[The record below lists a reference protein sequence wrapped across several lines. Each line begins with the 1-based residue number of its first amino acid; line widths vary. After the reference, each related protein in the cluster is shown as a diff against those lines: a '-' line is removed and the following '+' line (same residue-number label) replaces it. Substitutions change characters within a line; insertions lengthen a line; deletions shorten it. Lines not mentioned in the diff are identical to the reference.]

1 MFKLSYYDEDS
12 KTILNSEIN
21 TDKDFVK
28 IVSKVFPGIL
38 PHKEDSEYIRI
49 GKLIILLA
57 NFISIPYY
65 GKEHGFDESKCSGY
79 IDSNMKLQIYT
90 EGLLPIEMYDFKYI
104 LCQLYKVNDEDTI
117 SNIYRMYEAEVI
129 DDLGNGLEGK
139 LLEQTF
145 QYALLLD
152 LDEDEE
158 DKEEI

>member
-12 KTILNSEIN
+12 KSILNSEIN

-28 IVSKVFPGIL
+28 IVSKVYPGIL
-38 PHKEDSEYIRI
+38 PRKEDSEYVRI

-65 GKEHGFDESKCSGY
+65 GKEHGFDESRCNGY
-79 IDSNMKLQIYT
+79 IYSDMKLQIYT
-90 EGLLPIEMYDFKYI
+90 EGLLPIEIYDFKYI

-129 DDLGNGLEGK
+129 DDLGTGLEGK
-139 LLEQTF
+139 LLEQAF

-152 LDEDEE
+152 LDEK
-158 DKEEI
+158 DKEED

>member
-12 KTILNSEIN
+12 KSILNSEIN

-38 PHKEDSEYIRI
+38 PHKEDSEYVRI

-79 IDSNMKLQIYT
+79 INSDMKLQIYT

-104 LCQLYKVNDEDTI
+104 LCQLYKVNDEAII

-129 DDLGNGLEGK
+129 DDLDNGMEGK
-139 LLEQTF
+139 LLEQAF

-152 LDEDEE
+152 LDEEE

>member
-12 KTILNSEIN
+12 KSILNSEIN

-38 PHKEDSEYIRI
+38 PHKEDSESTRI

-57 NFISIPYY
+57 NFISVPYY
-65 GKEHGFDESKCSGY
+65 GKEHGFDESKCNGY
-79 IDSNMKLQIYT
+79 IYSDMKLQIYT
-90 EGLLPIEMYDFKYI
+90 DDLLPIGMYDFKYI
-104 LCQLYKVNDEDTI
+104 LCQLYKVNDEAII

-129 DDLGNGLEGK
+129 DDLGNGMEGK
-139 LLEQTF
+139 LLEQAF

-152 LDEDEE
+152 LDLDK
-158 DKEEI
+158 DKEEK

>member
-12 KTILNSEIN
+12 KSILNSEIN

-28 IVSKVFPGIL
+28 IVSKVYPGIL
-38 PHKEDSEYIRI
+38 PHSEDSESTRI

-65 GKEHGFDESKCSGY
+65 GKEHGFDESKCNGY
-79 IDSNMKLQIYT
+79 IHSDMKLQIYIDD
-90 EGLLPIEMYDFKYI
+90 LLPIEMYDFKYI
-104 LCQLYKVNDEDTI
+104 LCQLYRVNDEDII

-129 DDLGNGLEGK
+129 DDLDTSLVGK
-139 LLEQTF
+139 LLEQAF

-152 LDEDEE
+152 LEPNKDEE
-158 DKEEI
+158 EE

>member
-28 IVSKVFPGIL
+28 IVSKIFPGIL

-65 GKEHGFDESKCSGY
+65 GKEHGFDESKCNGY
-79 IDSNMKLQIYT
+79 IYSDMKLQICT
-90 EGLLPIEMYDFKYI
+90 DDLLPIEMYDFKYI
-104 LCQLYKVNDEDTI
+104 LCQLYKVNDEAII

-129 DDLGNGLEGK
+129 DNLGNGMEGK
-139 LLEQTF
+139 LLEQAF

-152 LDEDEE
+152 LDPDK
-158 DKEEI
+158 DKEED

>member
-12 KTILNSEIN
+12 KSILNSEIN

-38 PHKEDSEYIRI
+38 PHKEDSEYVRI

-65 GKEHGFDESKCSGY
+65 GKEHGFDESKCNGY
-79 IDSNMKLQIYT
+79 IYSDMKLQIYT
-90 EGLLPIEMYDFKYI
+90 DDLLPIEMYDFKYI
-104 LCQLYKVNDEDTI
+104 LCQLYKVNDENII

-129 DDLGNGLEGK
+129 DDLDTGLEGK
-139 LLEQTF
+139 LLEQAF

-152 LDEDEE
+152 LEPDK
-158 DKEEI
+158 DKEEE

>member
-12 KTILNSEIN
+12 KSILNSEIN
-21 TDKDFVK
+21 TDKDFIK

-38 PHKEDSEYIRI
+38 PRKEDSEYVRI

-65 GKEHGFDESKCSGY
+65 GKEYGFDESKCSGY
-79 IDSNMKLQIYT
+79 INSDMKLQIYT

-104 LCQLYKVNDEDTI
+104 LCQLYKVNDDAII

-129 DDLGNGLEGK
+129 DDLGNGMEGK
-139 LLEQTF
+139 LLEQAF

-152 LDEDEE
+152 IEPDK
-158 DKEEI
+158 DKEED

>member
-12 KTILNSEIN
+12 KSILNSEIN
-21 TDKDFVK
+21 TDKNFVK

-38 PHKEDSEYIRI
+38 PRKEDSEYVRI

-65 GKEHGFDESKCSGY
+65 GKEHGFDESKCNGY
-79 IDSNMKLQIYT
+79 IYSDMKLQIYM
-90 EGLLPIEMYDFKYI
+90 EDLLPVEMYDFKYI
-104 LCQLYKVNDEDTI
+104 LCQLYKVNDENII

-129 DDLGNGLEGK
+129 DDLDNGMEGK
-139 LLEQTF
+139 LLEQAF

-152 LDEDEE
+152 LDEEDK
-158 DKEEI
+158 DKEEE

>member
-38 PHKEDSEYIRI
+38 PRKEDSEYVRI

-90 EGLLPIEMYDFKYI
+90 EGLLPVEMYDFKYI

-129 DDLGNGLEGK
+129 DDLGTGLEGK
-139 LLEQTF
+139 LLEQAF

>member
-12 KTILNSEIN
+12 KSILNSEIN

-38 PHKEDSEYIRI
+38 PRKEDSEYVRI

-65 GKEHGFDESKCSGY
+65 GKEHGFDESKCNGY
-79 IDSNMKLQIYT
+79 IDSDMKLQIYT

-129 DDLGNGLEGK
+129 DDLGTGLEGK
-139 LLEQTF
+139 LLEQAF

-152 LDEDEE
+152 LDENEE

>member
-12 KTILNSEIN
+12 KSILNSEIN

-38 PHKEDSEYIRI
+38 PHKEDSEYVRI

-79 IDSNMKLQIYT
+79 INSDMKLQIYT
-90 EGLLPIEMYDFKYI
+90 DDLLPIEMYDFKYI
-104 LCQLYKVNDEDTI
+104 LCQLYKVNDEAII

-129 DDLGNGLEGK
+129 DDLDNGMEGK
-139 LLEQTF
+139 LLEQAF

-152 LDEDEE
+152 LDEE

>member
-12 KTILNSEIN
+12 KSILNSEIN

-38 PHKEDSEYIRI
+38 PRKEDSEYVRI

-65 GKEHGFDESKCSGY
+65 GKEHGFDESRCNGY
-79 IDSNMKLQIYT
+79 IYSDMKLQIYM
-90 EGLLPIEMYDFKYI
+90 EDLLPVEMYDFKYI
-104 LCQLYKVNDEDTI
+104 LCQLYKVNDEDII

-129 DDLGNGLEGK
+129 DDLGTGLEGK
-139 LLEQTF
+139 LIEQAF

-152 LDEDEE
+152 LDENEE

>member
-1 MFKLSYYDEDS
+1 MFKLNYYDKDS
-12 KTILNSEIN
+12 KSILNSEIN
-21 TDKDFVK
+21 TDKEFVK

-38 PHKEDSEYIRI
+38 PRKEDSEYVRI

-65 GKEHGFDESKCSGY
+65 GKEYGFDESKCSGY
-79 IDSNMKLQIYT
+79 INSDMKLQIYT

-104 LCQLYKVNDEDTI
+104 LCQLYKVNDEAII

-129 DDLGNGLEGK
+129 DDLGNGMEGK
-139 LLEQTF
+139 LLEQAF

-152 LDEDEE
+152 LDSNK
-158 DKEEI
+158 DKEEE

>member
-12 KTILNSEIN
+12 KSILNSEIN

-38 PHKEDSEYIRI
+38 PRKEDSEYVRI

-65 GKEHGFDESKCSGY
+65 GKEHGFDESRCNGY
-79 IDSNMKLQIYT
+79 IYSDMKLQIYM
-90 EGLLPIEMYDFKYI
+90 EDLLPVEMYDFKYI
-104 LCQLYKVNDEDTI
+104 LCQLYKVNDEDII

-129 DDLGNGLEGK
+129 DDLGTGLEGK
-139 LLEQTF
+139 LIEQAF

-152 LDEDEE
+152 LEPDK
-158 DKEEI
+158 DKEED

>member
-38 PHKEDSEYIRI
+38 PKKEDSEYVRI

-90 EGLLPIEMYDFKYI
+90 DDLLPVEMYDFKYI

-129 DDLGNGLEGK
+129 DDLGTGLEGK
-139 LLEQTF
+139 LLEKAF

-152 LDEDEE
+152 LDENEE

>member
-12 KTILNSEIN
+12 KSILNSEIN

-38 PHKEDSEYIRI
+38 PHKEDSEYVRI

-129 DDLGNGLEGK
+129 DDLDTELVGK
-139 LLEQTF
+139 LLEQAF

-152 LDEDEE
+152 LDKEDE

>member
-12 KTILNSEIN
+12 KSILNSEIN

-38 PHKEDSEYIRI
+38 PHKEDSESTRI

-57 NFISIPYY
+57 NFISVPYY
-65 GKEHGFDESKCSGY
+65 GKERGFDESKCNGY
-79 IDSNMKLQIYT
+79 IYSDMKLQIYT
-90 EGLLPIEMYDFKYI
+90 DDLLPVEMYDFKYI
-104 LCQLYKVNDEDTI
+104 LCQLYKVNDENII

-129 DDLGNGLEGK
+129 DDLGNGMEGK
-139 LLEQTF
+139 LLEQAF

-152 LDEDEE
+152 LEPDK
-158 DKEEI
+158 DKEEE

>member
-38 PHKEDSEYIRI
+38 PRKEDSEYVRI

-79 IDSNMKLQIYT
+79 IYSDMKLQIYT
-90 EGLLPIEMYDFKYI
+90 DDLLPIEMYDFKYI
-104 LCQLYKVNDEDTI
+104 LCQLYKVNDEAII

-129 DDLGNGLEGK
+129 DDLGTGLEGK
-139 LLEQTF
+139 LLEQAF

-152 LDEDEE
+152 LDENEE

>member
-12 KTILNSEIN
+12 KSILNSEIN

-28 IVSKVFPGIL
+28 IVSKVFHGIL
-38 PHKEDSEYIRI
+38 PRKEDSEYVRI

-65 GKEHGFDESKCSGY
+65 GKEYGFDESKCNGY
-79 IDSNMKLQIYT
+79 IYSDMKLQIYM
-90 EGLLPIEMYDFKYI
+90 EDLLPVEMYDFKYI

-129 DDLGNGLEGK
+129 DDLGNGMEGK
-139 LLEQTF
+139 LIEQAF

-152 LDEDEE
+152 LDEK
-158 DKEEI
+158 DKEEE

>member
-12 KTILNSEIN
+12 KSILNSEIN

-38 PHKEDSEYIRI
+38 PHKEDSEYVRI

-79 IDSNMKLQIYT
+79 INSDMKLQIYT
-90 EGLLPIEMYDFKYI
+90 EDLLPIEMYDFKYI

-129 DDLGNGLEGK
+129 DDLGTGLEGK
-139 LLEQTF
+139 LLEQAF

-152 LDEDEE
+152 LDENEE

>member
-12 KTILNSEIN
+12 KSILNSEIN

-38 PHKEDSEYIRI
+38 PRKEDSEYVRI

-65 GKEHGFDESKCSGY
+65 GKEHGFDESKCNGY
-79 IDSNMKLQIYT
+79 IYSDMKLQIYM
-90 EGLLPIEMYDFKYI
+90 EDLLPVEIYDFKYI
-104 LCQLYKVNDEDTI
+104 LCQLYKVNDENII

-129 DDLGNGLEGK
+129 DDLGNGMEGK
-139 LLEQTF
+139 LLEQAF

-152 LDEDEE
+152 IKNDK
-158 DKEEI
+158 DKEED

>member
-12 KTILNSEIN
+12 KSILNSEIN

-38 PHKEDSEYIRI
+38 PHKEDSESTRI

-57 NFISIPYY
+57 NFISVPYY
-65 GKEHGFDESKCSGY
+65 GKEHGFDESKCNGY
-79 IDSNMKLQIYT
+79 IDSDMKLQIYT
-90 EGLLPIEMYDFKYI
+90 DDLLPIEMYDFKYI
-104 LCQLYKVNDEDTI
+104 LCQLYKVNDEAII

-129 DDLGNGLEGK
+129 DDLDNGMEGK
-139 LLEQTF
+139 LLEQAF

-152 LDEDEE
+152 LDEE

>member
-38 PHKEDSEYIRI
+38 PHKEDSEYVRI

-65 GKEHGFDESKCSGY
+65 GKERGFDESKCNGY
-79 IDSNMKLQIYT
+79 IDSNMKLQIYADD
-90 EGLLPIEMYDFKYI
+90 LLPIEMYDFKYI
-104 LCQLYKVNDEDTI
+104 LCQLYKVNDENTI
-117 SNIYRMYEAEVI
+117 SNIYKMYEAEVI
-129 DDLGNGLEGK
+129 DDLGNGMEGQ
-139 LLEQTF
+139 LLEKAF

-152 LDEDEE
+152 LDEEDEDEE
-158 DKEEI
+158 EI

>member
-1 MFKLSYYDEDS
+1 MFKLNYYDEDS

-21 TDKDFVK
+21 TDKDFIK

-38 PHKEDSEYIRI
+38 SHKEDSESTRI

-79 IDSNMKLQIYT
+79 IYSDMKLQIYT
-90 EGLLPIEMYDFKYI
+90 DDLLPIEMYDFKYI
-104 LCQLYKVNDEDTI
+104 LCQLYKVNDEAII

-129 DDLGNGLEGK
+129 DDLDNRMEGK
-139 LLEQTF
+139 LLEQAF

-152 LDEDEE
+152 LDSDK
-158 DKEEI
+158 DKEEE

>member
-28 IVSKVFPGIL
+28 IVSKVFPCIL
-38 PHKEDSEYIRI
+38 PRKEDSEYVRI

-65 GKEHGFDESKCSGY
+65 GKERGFDESKCNGY
-79 IDSNMKLQIYT
+79 IYSDMKLQIYT
-90 EGLLPIEMYDFKYI
+90 DDLLPIEMYDFKYI

-129 DDLGNGLEGK
+129 DDLGTGLEGK
-139 LLEQTF
+139 LLEQAF

-152 LDEDEE
+152 LDEEDE

>member
-12 KTILNSEIN
+12 KSILNSEIN

-38 PHKEDSEYIRI
+38 PRKEDSEYVRI

-57 NFISIPYY
+57 NFISVPYY
-65 GKEHGFDESKCSGY
+65 GKEHGFDESKCTGY
-79 IDSNMKLQIYT
+79 IYSDMKLQIYM
-90 EGLLPIEMYDFKYI
+90 EDLLPVEIYDFKYI
-104 LCQLYKVNDEDTI
+104 LCQLYKVNDEGTI

-139 LLEQTF
+139 LIEQAF

-152 LDEDEE
+152 LDED
-158 DKEEI
+158 KEEK

>member
-28 IVSKVFPGIL
+28 IVSKVFSGIL
-38 PHKEDSEYIRI
+38 PLKEDSEYVRI

-129 DDLGNGLEGK
+129 DDLGTGLEGK
-139 LLEQTF
+139 LLEQAF

-152 LDEDEE
+152 LDENEE

>member
-38 PHKEDSEYIRI
+38 PRKEDSEYVRI

-104 LCQLYKVNDEDTI
+104 LCQLYKVNDEAII

-129 DDLGNGLEGK
+129 DDLGTGLEGK
-139 LLEQTF
+139 LLEQAF

-152 LDEDEE
+152 LDENEE

>member
-12 KTILNSEIN
+12 KAILSSEIN

-38 PHKEDSEYIRI
+38 PLKEDSEYVRI

-129 DDLGNGLEGK
+129 DDLGTGLEGK
-139 LLEQTF
+139 LLEQAF

-152 LDEDEE
+152 LDENEE

>member
-38 PHKEDSEYIRI
+38 PLKEDSEYVRI

-79 IDSNMKLQIYT
+79 INSDMKLQIYT

-104 LCQLYKVNDEDTI
+104 LCQLYKINDEDTI

-129 DDLGNGLEGK
+129 DDLDTGLEGK
-139 LLEQTF
+139 LLEQAF

-152 LDEDEE
+152 LEPDK
-158 DKEEI
+158 DKEEE

>member
-38 PHKEDSEYIRI
+38 PKKEDSEHIRI
-49 GKLIILLA
+49 GKMIILLA

-65 GKEHGFDESKCSGY
+65 GKERGFDESKCNGY
-79 IDSNMKLQIYT
+79 IYSDMKLQIYT
-90 EGLLPIEMYDFKYI
+90 DDLLPIEMYDFKYI
-104 LCQLYKVNDEDTI
+104 LCQLYKVNDEAII

-129 DDLGNGLEGK
+129 DDLDNGMEGK
-139 LLEQTF
+139 LLEQAF

-152 LDEDEE
+152 LEPNK
-158 DKEEI
+158 DKEEE

>member
-12 KTILNSEIN
+12 KSILNSEIN

-38 PHKEDSEYIRI
+38 PHKEDSEYVRI

-65 GKEHGFDESKCSGY
+65 GKEHGFDESKCTGY
-79 IDSNMKLQIYT
+79 IYSDMKLQIYM
-90 EGLLPIEMYDFKYI
+90 EDLLPVEIYDFKYI
-104 LCQLYKVNDEDTI
+104 LCQLYKVNDEDII

-129 DDLGNGLEGK
+129 DDLGTGLEGK
-139 LLEQTF
+139 LLEQAF

-152 LDEDEE
+152 LDENEE

>member
-12 KTILNSEIN
+12 KTILSSEIN

-28 IVSKVFPGIL
+28 IISKVFPGIL

-129 DDLGNGLEGK
+129 DDLDNGMEGK
-139 LLEQTF
+139 LLEQAF

-152 LDEDEE
+152 LEPDK
-158 DKEEI
+158 DKEEE

>member
-12 KTILNSEIN
+12 KSILNSEIN

-38 PHKEDSEYIRI
+38 PHKEDSESTRI

-57 NFISIPYY
+57 NFISVPYY
-65 GKEHGFDESKCSGY
+65 GKERDFDESKCNGY
-79 IDSNMKLQIYT
+79 IYSDMKLQIYT
-90 EGLLPIEMYDFKYI
+90 DNLLPVEMYDFKYI
-104 LCQLYKVNDEDTI
+104 LCQLYKVNDEAII

-129 DDLGNGLEGK
+129 DDLGNGMEGK
-139 LLEQTF
+139 LLEQAF

-152 LDEDEE
+152 IAHDK
-158 DKEEI
+158 DKEEY

>member
-12 KTILNSEIN
+12 KSILNSEIN

-38 PHKEDSEYIRI
+38 PRKEDSEYVRI

-65 GKEHGFDESKCSGY
+65 GKERGFDESKCNGY
-79 IDSNMKLQIYT
+79 IYSDMKLQIYM
-90 EGLLPIEMYDFKYI
+90 EDLLPVEMYDFKYI
-104 LCQLYKVNDEDTI
+104 LCQLYKVNDENII

-129 DDLGNGLEGK
+129 DNLGNGMEGK
-139 LLEQTF
+139 LLEQAF

-152 LDEDEE
+152 LDEE